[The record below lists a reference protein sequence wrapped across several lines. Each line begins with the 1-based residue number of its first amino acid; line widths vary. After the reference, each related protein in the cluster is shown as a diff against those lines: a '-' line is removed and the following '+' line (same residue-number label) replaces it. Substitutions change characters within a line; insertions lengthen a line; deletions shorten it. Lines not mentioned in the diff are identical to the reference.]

1 MITSTSTVRWFDK
14 RSIVRGFTGTFLAL
28 AALAVA
34 QPARA
39 ADAPLAPLDQALL
52 DHGREL
58 IEALKKNYP
67 KKEKPLHVAVL
78 PFLVRKN
85 DKTVSNAGPLNLLM
99 TARLEATLILSLRE
113 GEDKHF
119 GILPGAAATLA
130 KEGISVRD
138 YLSRSARDTLF
149 GEKLFLPA
157 WGEPK
162 KVQADIFLTGLV
174 QLSPNRRTL
183 TVVVEGFDRNTAK
196 GQLTRLV
203 GPFQAAAELRPLVE
217 AGGSFL
223 RTKDLQNQIDAD
235 LKKQTESPP
244 ESLRDAAFV
253 MLTDQG
259 AAPHPLDPNS
269 TSKPPIRLT
278 IYYDKDPQTIRVA
291 AGSAE
296 VDEPRTETKVSLEL
310 CNTSKRSYG
319 VLLLVNGKNTL
330 YPDEPLPRDLSRSA
344 MWVLKPESKI
354 LLEGFFQGDGKGKG
368 KFLAF
373 NVLPESASE
382 RKSRSL
388 GTDLGTITLV
398 AFAEKDKQKPEEKEA
413 TNRYPLSPE
422 MVAIG
427 SQGFGI
433 PATAKRLLASSL
445 VVAQNTLKSTGT
457 DQPTKGTKGLIV
469 PGTARRGEVA
479 LLMDFECESEPE
491 MIATVRYYKP
501 REVTIPEVRVT
512 H

>member
-1 MITSTSTVRWFDK
+1 
-14 RSIVRGFTGTFLAL
+14 
-28 AALAVA
+28 
-34 QPARA
+34 
-39 ADAPLAPLDQALL
+39 
-52 DHGREL
+52 
-58 IEALKKNYP
+58 
-67 KKEKPLHVAVL
+67 
-78 PFLVRKN
+78 
-85 DKTVSNAGPLNLLM
+85 
-99 TARLEATLILSLRE
+99 
-113 GEDKHF
+113 
-119 GILPGAAATLA
+119 
-130 KEGISVRD
+130 
-138 YLSRSARDTLF
+138 
-149 GEKLFLPA
+149 
-157 WGEPK
+157 
-162 KVQADIFLTGLV
+162 
-174 QLSPNRRTL
+174 
-183 TVVVEGFDRNTAK
+183 
-196 GQLTRLV
+196 
-203 GPFQAAAELRPLVE
+203 
-217 AGGSFL
+217 
-223 RTKDLQNQIDAD
+223 
-235 LKKQTESPP
+235 
-244 ESLRDAAFV
+244 
-253 MLTDQG
+253 
-259 AAPHPLDPNS
+259 
-269 TSKPPIRLT
+269 
-278 IYYDKDPQTIRVA
+278 
-291 AGSAE
+291 
-296 VDEPRTETKVSLEL
+296 VSLEL

-368 KFLAF
+368 EFLAF
-373 NVLPESASE
+373 SVLPESASE

-413 TNRYPLSPE
+413 TNRYPVSPE

-433 PATAKRLLASSL
+433 PATAKRPLASSL

-512 H
+512 P